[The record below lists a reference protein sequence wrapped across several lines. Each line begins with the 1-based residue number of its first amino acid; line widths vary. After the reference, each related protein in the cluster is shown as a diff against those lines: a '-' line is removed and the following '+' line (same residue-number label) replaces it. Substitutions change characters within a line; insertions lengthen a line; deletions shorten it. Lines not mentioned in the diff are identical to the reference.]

1 MTTMQLIKNAV
12 EIVGVPVY
20 ANNYTGDAKE
30 YCTINTI
37 ESPDAYDDDTPG
49 VIRYTVALHWF
60 APIGN
65 SPADKKRKLTKAL
78 LSAGCTYPQITDAS
92 DLDSLHFAFECEC
105 VDDEAVEM
113 MQICEAYFRDPY

>member
-37 ESPDAYDDDTPG
+37 ESPDAYGDDAPG

-65 SPADKKRKLTKAL
+65 SPADKKRKLT
-78 LSAGCTYPQITDAS
+78 
-92 DLDSLHFAFECEC
+92 
-105 VDDEAVEM
+105 
-113 MQICEAYFRDPY
+113 

>member
-37 ESPDAYDDDTPG
+37 ESPDAYGDDTPG

-65 SPADKKRKLTKAL
+65 SPADKKRKLTQAL

-105 VDDEAVEM
+105 VDDEAVEA
-113 MQICEAYFRDPY
+113 QNGEI

>member
-12 EIVGVPVY
+12 ETVGVPVY

-30 YCTINTI
+30 YCTVNTI
-37 ESPDAYDDDTPG
+37 ESPDAYVDDTPG
-49 VIRYTVALHWF
+49 VIRYPVALHWF
-60 APIGN
+60 APIGS

-92 DLDSLHFAFECEC
+92 DIDSLHFAFECEC
-105 VDDEAVEM
+105 VDGEAVEADDGK
-113 MQICEAYFRDPY
+113 I

>member
-12 EIVGVPVY
+12 ETVGVPVY

-37 ESPDAYDDDTPG
+37 ESPDAYGDDAPG

-105 VDDEAVEM
+105 VDGEAVEADDGK
-113 MQICEAYFRDPY
+113 I